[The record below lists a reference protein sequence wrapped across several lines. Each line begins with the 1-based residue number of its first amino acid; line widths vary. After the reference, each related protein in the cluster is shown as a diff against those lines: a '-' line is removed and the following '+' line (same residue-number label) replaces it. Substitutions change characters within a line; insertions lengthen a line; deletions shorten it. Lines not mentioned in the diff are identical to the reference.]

1 VRALAAL
8 LLLLAAPAAAQPAA
22 PLLSRGETEALA
34 SELSGASAKRTVQAL
49 SLHHRMRGSEGY
61 RAAAELIRDRLRDYG
76 LKEVDIVS
84 LPADGKV
91 FYGTQRSRPAWN
103 ASFAELWEQKQE
115 GGRWRDVERIASW
128 ADQPI
133 TLAQDSVAGRA
144 EAELVDVGTG
154 ASAAD
159 YAGKPVRG
167 KLVLVSGQPEAA
179 ARLAVTERG
188 AAGIVSWAQNQRS
201 AWWGEDE
208 SLIRWGHLS
217 SWDDPTFAFMVSPAR
232 ARAWQARLAKGETVR
247 LRAEVKAGR
256 TPGAYLIP
264 TAVIPGRDRSKE
276 ILFSCHLDH
285 PSPGANDNASGCS
298 AILEIARTFQ
308 RLIAQGRLPQP
319 RRTLRFVWPCEI
331 ECTIALLNAR
341 PEFARRT
348 LATIHLDMIGGN
360 TDITKGA
367 LGVEGS
373 PPSSPSFVSDVGFAI
388 ARWVD
393 GQSLRY
399 ANTGEAA
406 YPLLDPE
413 GTKNPLRARIGGFSE
428 GSDHQVWAEGSW
440 RIPIVYVSDWPDLYI
455 HTNKDLPGNLD
466 STKMKRA
473 MFIAA
478 ASAWAL
484 ANVSAGGA
492 EELSEVLEVEESI
505 RRVETER
512 TRLEMAAAGLPKEET
527 GNYEVH
533 RVRFEREVAR
543 SFARFGLQSSRFD
556 PGNSSSQSYAIP
568 SRQPAYSTVYRRN
581 PELKGPLDGFGYS
594 WLDDHL
600 NRAGLDK
607 PVLLS
612 REPFWDGPGFG
623 YETLN
628 LVDGRR
634 SIQQIRDALAGTV
647 GRAPLEEVGAYL
659 QTLERLGVI
668 QRQER

>member
-1 VRALAAL
+1 VKDGRGALRCGLAAFL
-8 LLLLAAPAAAQPAA
+8 FLAAPAFAQQAA
-22 PLLSRGETEALA
+22 PLLTTAETQALA
-34 SELSGASAKRTVQAL
+34 GELSGASAKRTVQAL

-61 RAAAELIRDRLRDYG
+61 RAAAELIRDRLREYG
-76 LKEVDIVS
+76 LKEVDILS
-84 LPADGKV
+84 LPADGRI

-103 ASFAELWEQKQE
+103 ASFAELWEQKQL
-115 GGRWRDVERIASW
+115 GGRWSDSERIASW

-133 TLAQDSVAGRA
+133 TLAQDSISGRA

-154 ASAAD
+154 ASATD
-159 YAGKPVRG
+159 YAGKNVRG

-179 ARLAVTERG
+179 AKLAVTERG
-188 AAGIVSWAQNQRS
+188 AAGIVSWAQNQKS
-201 AWWGEDE
+201 GWWGDDE

-217 SWDDPTFAFMVSPAR
+217 TWQDPTFAFMVSPAR

-264 TAVIPGRDRSKE
+264 TAVIPGKDRSKE
-276 ILFSCHLDH
+276 IVFSCHLDH

-298 AILEIARTFQ
+298 GILEIARAFQ

-319 RRTLRFVWPCEI
+319 QRTLRFIWPCEI

-341 PEFARRT
+341 AEYARRT

-360 TDITKGA
+360 SEITKGA

-373 PPSSPSFVSDVGFAI
+373 PPSLPSFVSDVGFAT

-393 GQSLRY
+393 AQALRY
-399 ANTGEAA
+399 AERGAA
-406 YPLLDPE
+406 DVPLLDPE

-440 RIPIVYVSDWPDLYI
+440 RIPIVYVSDWPDIYI
-455 HTNKDLPGNLD
+455 HTNKDVPGNLD

-484 ANVSAGGA
+484 ANLEQSDTPALGRLLMIEADFRQAEATRRAGLLADADGA
-492 EELSEVLEVEESI
+492 KVMSLQTEHEVALELSLQ
-505 RRVETER
+505 
-512 TRLEMAAAGLPKEET
+512 
-527 GNYEVH
+527 
-533 RVRFEREVAR
+533 
-543 SFARFGLQSSRFD
+543 RFGLMVGEPD
-556 PGNSSSQSYAIP
+556 
-568 SRQPAYSTVYRRN
+568 RQGEAPASTGGLGTIYRRDSRA
-581 PELKGPLDGFGYS
+581 KGPMDGFGYS
-594 WLDDHL
+594 WLDDRL
-600 NRAGLDK
+600 EKAGLER
-607 PVLLS
+607 PALLS
-612 REPFWDGPGFG
+612 REPAWEGPSFG
-623 YETLN
+623 YEALN

-634 SIQQIRDALAGTV
+634 SVQAIRDKLAVTV
-647 GRAPLEEVGAYL
+647 GPAPVEEVAAYL
-659 QTLERLGVI
+659 AVLERLGVI
-668 QRQER
+668 RR

>member
-1 VRALAAL
+1 MKALAAL
-8 LLLLAAPAAAQPAA
+8 VLLLAAPAAAQKAA
-22 PLLSRGETEALA
+22 PLLTAAETEALA
-34 SELSGASAKRTVQAL
+34 SEISGAGAKRTVQAL

-61 RAAAELIRDRLRDYG
+61 RAAAELIRDRLREYG
-76 LKEVDIVS
+76 LKEVDLIS

-103 ASFAELWEQKQE
+103 ASFAELWEQRLD
-115 GGRWRDVERIASW
+115 GGRWRDSERIASW

-133 TLAQDSVAGRA
+133 TLAQDSVGGRA
-144 EAELVDVGTG
+144 EAELVDVGAG
-154 ASAAD
+154 ATAAD
-159 YAGKPVRG
+159 YAGKNVRG

-217 SWDDPTFAFMVSPAR
+217 TWEDPTFAFMVSPAR

-298 AILEIARTFQ
+298 GILEIARTFQ
-308 RLIAQGRLPQP
+308 RLVAEGKLPQP
-319 RRTLRFVWPCEI
+319 QRTLRFVWPCEI

-341 PEFARRT
+341 PEYARRT

-360 TDITKGA
+360 TDITKGS
-367 LGVEGS
+367 LGIEGS
-373 PPSSPSFVSDVGFAI
+373 PPSLPSFVSGVGFAM

-393 GQSLRY
+393 SNASRY
-399 ANTGEAA
+399 AERGEADF
-406 YPLLDPE
+406 PLLDPE

-428 GSDHQVWAEGSW
+428 GSDHQVWSEGSW
-440 RIPIVYVSDWPDLYI
+440 RIPIIYVSDWPDIYI
-455 HTNKDLPGNLD
+455 HTNKDVPGNLD

-473 MFIAA
+473 MFIAG

-484 ANVSAGGA
+484 ANVEQSDTPALERLQMIEGDFRSAEIFRRSGDLSDADGA
-492 EELSEVLEVEESI
+492 NAGLQHANHEVALELSLQ
-505 RRVETER
+505 RF
-512 TRLEMAAAGLPKEET
+512 GLMVGEPD
-527 GNYEVH
+527 
-533 RVRFEREVAR
+533 REVAPPA
-543 SFARFGLQSSRFD
+543 SDGAG
-556 PGNSSSQSYAIP
+556 AI
-568 SRQPAYSTVYRRN
+568 VYRRN
-581 PELKGPLDGFGYS
+581 EKLKGPMDGFGYS
-594 WLDDHL
+594 WFDDHL
-600 NRAGLDK
+600 GKAKLERPA
-607 PVLLS
+607 LLA
-612 REPFWDGPGFG
+612 RRPAWEGPSFG
-623 YETLN
+623 YEALN

-634 SIQQIRDALAGTV
+634 NVQQIRDELALSV
-647 GRAPLEEVGAYL
+647 GPAPVDEVAAYFAV
-659 QTLERLGVI
+659 LERLGMI
-668 QRQER
+668 RR